1 MALKFDFNKLRTAVK
16 GFLTGTDATGGSLAA
31 GEEAIFVPQLRVAN
45 PVKKVA
51 AATVLTP
58 ADSGSL
64 IVINQASAYEITLP
78 LAADAGAGWNCQF
91 VIGTSAANAV
101 TIANN
106 TAEDTIVGMVSYSD
120 TDSSDVAT
128 ATAETAVDEIVFIS
142 GAKLGDTVRLVCDGT
157 LFYAS
162 AQAHDA
168 AHITIS

>member
-1 MALKFDFNKLRTAVK
+1 M
-16 GFLTGTDATGGSLAA
+16 
-31 GEEAIFVPQLRVAN
+31 
-45 PVKKVA
+45 
-51 AATVLTP
+51 
-58 ADSGSL
+58 

-91 VIGTSAANAV
+91 VIGTVAANAV

-120 TDSSDVAT
+120 TDSSNVAT

-142 GAKLGDTVRLVCDGT
+142 GAVLGDTVRLVCDGT

-162 AQAHDA
+162 AQANDA